1 LTSNLGTEVS
11 AVARRLK
18 GLIRRLIHSFAYFV
32 ASGVA
37 LAAFF
42 IVLMLAEAVVYTLT
56 GQSVS
61 VWALVLAALAAALFF
76 SPLVHGMQR
85 WIDRM
90 LFPRHL
96 DTLAAI
102 RQLGAG
108 DLADVPLQNVE
119 RAVLERICQVSH
131 RLFAALDERE
141 LAGGRLH
148 LYPKGAPTIPD
159 SVGSGLGDY
168 DIRLPLPR
176 RTGRAYLYLGPR
188 ADGWP
193 TDAQELESLKSLAR
207 FAATSLEHARLTHQ
221 QAEAARLDSLTRVAR
236 QLHSHD
242 LKNRL
247 HDLAFLAHNIESGRL
262 DKEDISQLIGA
273 IRKVVGRM
281 QTLMQRLSDPREKIA
296 PVLSAVDMHEW
307 INRIVQERLWPE
319 GISVSVDLP
328 PMPMIQGDEG
338 LLQSVF
344 ENIFDN
350 ATQAM
355 QGRGQL
361 LISGRILHPP
371 QSAEDAIEIRIH
383 DNGPGMTD
391 TFISNQLFR
400 LFSTT
405 RPNGLGIGLYLS
417 RRIVDAHGG
426 EIGAESGG
434 EGKGSTFFI
443 RLPMWQVGTTKPPP
457 ALQET

>member
-1 LTSNLGTEVS
+1 MSFRPETESS

-18 GLIRRLIHSFAYFV
+18 GLIRRLIHSFAYFL

-42 IVLMLAEAVVYTLT
+42 VVLMLAEAALYSLT
-56 GQSVS
+56 GQPVS

-108 DLADVPLQNVE
+108 DLADMPMENIE
-119 RAVLERICQVSH
+119 RSVLERICQVSH
-131 RLFAALDERE
+131 RLFAALDERA
-141 LAGGRLH
+141 AGGGRMYR
-148 LYPKGAPTIPD
+148 YPHGAPAVPD
-159 SVGSGLGDY
+159 SPGHELGAY
-168 DIRLPLPR
+168 DVRLPLPR
-176 RTGRAYLYLGPR
+176 RAGRAYLYLGPR
-188 ADGWP
+188 SDGWP
-193 TDAQELESLKSLAR
+193 TDTSELESLASLAR

-262 DKEDISQLIGA
+262 DKEDIGQLVAA

-281 QTLMQRLSDPREKIA
+281 QTLMQRLSDPREKIV
-296 PVLSAVDMHEW
+296 PVLSPIDMHAW
-307 INRIVQERLWPE
+307 LGKLAQERLWPE
-319 GISVSVDLP
+319 GITVSTELP
-328 PMPMIQGDEG
+328 PLPIMQGDPG
-338 LLQSVF
+338 LLQGVF

-350 ATQAM
+350 AAQAM
-355 QGRGQL
+355 QGRGEIVL
-361 LISGRILHPP
+361 AGGVHREPGM
-371 QSAEDAIEIRIH
+371 DMIEIRIR
-383 DNGPGMTD
+383 DSGPGMSKA
-391 TFISNQLFR
+391 FIRHRLFE

-405 RPNGLGIGLYLS
+405 KPNGLGIGLYLS
-417 RRIVDAHGG
+417 RRIVEAHGG
-426 EIGAESGG
+426 EIGAESEG

-443 RLPMWQVGTTKPPP
+443 RLPVWQAGVPEPSP
-457 ALQET
+457 AIQEK

>member
-1 LTSNLGTEVS
+1 LSFSPQTEAS
-11 AVARRLK
+11 AVVRRLK
-18 GLIRRLIHSFAYFV
+18 GLIRRLIHSFAYFL

-42 IVLMLAEAVVYTLT
+42 IVLMLAEAALYSLT
-56 GQSVS
+56 GQPVS
-61 VWALVLAALAAALFF
+61 VWALVFAALAAALFF

-85 WIDRM
+85 WIDRV
-90 LFPRHL
+90 LFPHHV

-108 DLADVPLQNVE
+108 DLADMPIQNIE

-131 RLFAALDERE
+131 RMFAALDERE
-141 LAGGRLH
+141 VGGGRLH
-148 LYPKGAPTIPD
+148 LYPKGAPTVP
-159 SVGSGLGDY
+159 GALGQELGDY

-193 TDAQELESLKSLAR
+193 TDASELESLASLAR

-262 DKEDISQLIGA
+262 DKEDISQLVGA

-281 QTLMQRLSDPREKIA
+281 QTLMQRLADPREKIA
-296 PVLSAVDMHEW
+296 PVLAPVDMPVW
-307 INRIVQERLWPE
+307 LARIAQERLWPE
-319 GISVSVDLP
+319 GISVSVELP
-328 PMPMIQGDEG
+328 AMPIIQGDPG

-350 ATQAM
+350 AAQAM

-361 LISGRILHPP
+361 TVTGRIL
-371 QSAEDAIEIRIH
+371 SRADADDLIEIRVR
-383 DNGPGMTD
+383 DTGPGMSES
-391 TFISNQLFR
+391 FIRNRLFR

-417 RRIVDAHGG
+417 RRIVEAHGG
-426 EIGAESGG
+426 EIGAESEG

-443 RLPMWQVGTTKPPP
+443 RLPMWQVGTSKPFP
-457 ALQET
+457 AIQET

>member
-1 LTSNLGTEVS
+1 MSSGPETESS

-18 GLIRRLIHSFAYFV
+18 GLIRRLIHSFAYFL
-32 ASGVA
+32 ASGIA

-42 IVLMLAEAVVYTLT
+42 VVLMLAEATLYSLT
-56 GQSVS
+56 GQPVS

-85 WIDRM
+85 WIDRV
-90 LFPRHL
+90 LFPHHL

-108 DLADVPLQNVE
+108 DLADMPLQNVE
-119 RAVLERICQVSH
+119 RSVLERICQVSH
-131 RLFAALDERE
+131 RQFAALDERE
-141 LAGGRLH
+141 AGGGRVHLH
-148 LYPKGAPTIPD
+148 PHGAPVVPD
-159 SVGSGLGDY
+159 SPGHGLGAY
-168 DIRLPLPR
+168 DVRLPLPR
-176 RTGRAYLYLGPR
+176 RAGRAYLYLGPR
-188 ADGWP
+188 SDGWP
-193 TDAQELESLKSLAR
+193 TDPAELESLASLAR

-262 DKEDISQLIGA
+262 DKEDIGQLVSA

-281 QTLMQRLSDPREKIA
+281 QTLMQRLSDPSEKIA
-296 PVLSAVDMHEW
+296 PVLSPIDLHAW
-307 INRIVQERLWPE
+307 LGKLVQERLWPE
-319 GISVSVDLP
+319 GIAVRTELEPLP
-328 PMPMIQGDEG
+328 IVQGDPG
-338 LLQSVF
+338 LLQGVF
-344 ENIFDN
+344 ENVFDN

-355 QGRGQL
+355 HGRGEIML
-361 LISGRILHPP
+361 TARVHRGSDTDR
-371 QSAEDAIEIRIH
+371 IEIRIR
-383 DNGPGMTD
+383 DSGPGMSKA
-391 TFISNQLFR
+391 FIRRRLFA

-405 RPNGLGIGLYLS
+405 KPNGLGIGLYLS
-417 RRIVDAHGG
+417 RRIIEAHGG
-426 EIGAESGG
+426 EIGAESEG

-443 RLPMWQVGTTKPPP
+443 HLPVWQAQDMEAIP
-457 ALQET
+457 AIQET

>member
-1 LTSNLGTEVS
+1 LSSSPGTEAS

-18 GLIRRLIHSFAYFV
+18 GLIRRLIHSFAYFL

-42 IVLMLAEAVVYTLT
+42 IVLMLAEAALYSLT
-56 GQSVS
+56 GQPVS

-141 LAGGRLH
+141 VAGGRLH
-148 LYPKGAPTIPD
+148 LYPKGAPTIPGQID
-159 SVGSGLGDY
+159 QGLGDY

-176 RTGRAYLYLGPR
+176 RAGRAYLYLGPR

-193 TDAQELESLKSLAR
+193 TDPLELESLTSLAR

-262 DKEDISQLIGA
+262 DKEDIIQLVSA

-281 QTLMQRLSDPREKIA
+281 QTLMQRLADPREKIA
-296 PVLSAVDMHEW
+296 PVLSPIDMPAW

-319 GISVSVDLP
+319 GIAVSVELP
-328 PMPMIQGDEG
+328 PMPMIQGDPG
-338 LLQSVF
+338 LLQSVL

-350 ATQAM
+350 AAQAM
-355 QGRGQL
+355 QGRGE
-361 LISGRILHPP
+361 IAITGRVYHQPD
-371 QSAEDAIEIRIH
+371 AEDSIEIRIC
-383 DNGPGMTD
+383 DSGPGMGD
-391 TFISNQLFR
+391 TFIRSRLFR

-417 RRIVDAHGG
+417 RRIVAAHGG
-426 EIGAESGG
+426 EIGAESEG

-443 RLPMWQVGTTKPPP
+443 RLPMWQVGTRKPAP
-457 ALQET
+457 AVQET

>member
-1 LTSNLGTEVS
+1 LSFRPEAESS

-18 GLIRRLIHSFAYFV
+18 GWVRRLIHSFAYFL
-32 ASGVA
+32 ASGIA

-42 IVLMLAEAVVYTLT
+42 VVLMVAEATLYSLT
-56 GQSVS
+56 GQPVS
-61 VWALVLAALAAALFF
+61 VWALMLAALAAALFF

-108 DLADVPLQNVE
+108 DLADMPLENIE
-119 RAVLERICQVSH
+119 RSVLERICQVSH
-131 RLFAALDERE
+131 RLFAALDER
-141 LAGGRLH
+141 ATGGRMH
-148 LYPKGAPTIPD
+148 RYPHGAPAV
-159 SVGSGLGDY
+159 SGSPGHELGAY
-168 DIRLPLPR
+168 DVRLPLPR
-176 RTGRAYLYLGPR
+176 RAGRAYLYLGPR

-193 TDAQELESLKSLAR
+193 TDPSELESLASLAR

-262 DKEDISQLIGA
+262 DREDTGRLVAA
-273 IRKVVGRM
+273 IRKVAGRM

-296 PVLSAVDMHEW
+296 PVTSPIDMHAW
-307 INRIVQERLWPE
+307 LGKLVQERLWPE
-319 GISVSVDLP
+319 GITVRTELP
-328 PMPMIQGDEG
+328 PLPIMRGDPG
-338 LLQSVF
+338 LLQGVF

-350 ATQAM
+350 AAQAM
-355 QGRGQL
+355 QGRGEIVLTAGVHRQ
-361 LISGRILHPP
+361 SGT
-371 QSAEDAIEIRIH
+371 DMIEIRIR
-383 DNGPGMTD
+383 DSGPGMD
-391 TFISNQLFR
+391 EAFIRRRLFQ

-405 RPNGLGIGLYLS
+405 KPNGLGIGLYLS
-417 RRIVDAHGG
+417 RRIIEAHGG
-426 EIGAESGG
+426 EIGAESEG

-443 RLPMWQVGTTKPPP
+443 RLPVWQLGDRGSSPTV
-457 ALQET
+457 QEK